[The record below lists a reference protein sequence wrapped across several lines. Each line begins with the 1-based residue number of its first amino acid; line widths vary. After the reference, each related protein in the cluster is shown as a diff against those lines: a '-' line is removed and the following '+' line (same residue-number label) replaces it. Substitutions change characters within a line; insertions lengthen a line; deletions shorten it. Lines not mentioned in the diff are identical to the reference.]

1 MLLYF
6 NNVYTDALD
15 KDKQMDVVPE
25 GDMLVFKIKKNGKT
39 TSFHL
44 PMDEQAYDL
53 SRFIRLHLSTA
64 ENHPTTYKKK
74 GVGVCILDS
83 QGEIGLPHQEDL
95 QPNLPDS
102 DIDHYSYDRLTE
114 IFGQK
119 GVIYALF
126 ELYDGLSDET
136 VRRIIQHCVVSQSKF
151 VFFGEPSVARRLT
164 LKEVSQDL
172 GVDITSVSRC
182 TRHVRIYSP
191 CGKVFTLDNN
201 VLDLEQPS
209 LFDEGLKGE
218 HGIVSRL
225 ELLYRIKGIRE
236 GAETGKPLSDEEIC
250 KRLQQMGYDI
260 KRRTVTKYRNILD
273 RKQTSPYLK

>member
-6 NNVYTDALD
+6 NSVFTDAFD
-15 KDKQMDVVPE
+15 KEKQMEVIPKDGTLE
-25 GDMLVFKIKKNGKT
+25 FKIRKNGET
-39 TSFHL
+39 ASFHL
-44 PMDEQAYDL
+44 PMDKEVYDL
-53 SRFIRLHLSTA
+53 IRFIRLHLGTS
-64 ENHPTTYKKK
+64 EKHPTTYKKK

-83 QGEIGLPHQEDL
+83 QGEIGLPQQGNS
-95 QPNLPDS
+95 QPILPDS
-102 DIDHYSYDRLTE
+102 DIDHYSYDRLTK
-114 IFGQK
+114 IFGKK

-136 VRRIIQHCVVSQSKF
+136 VRRIIQHCVVLQSKF
-151 VFFGEPSVARRLT
+151 VFFGEPSAARRLT

-209 LFDEGLKGE
+209 LFDEGHKGE

-225 ELLYRIKGIRE
+225 ELLYRIQGIRE
-236 GAETGKPLSDEEIC
+236 EAMTGKPLSDEEIC

-273 RKQTSPYLK
+273 RKQSSR